1 MGHDIF
7 GRVGG
12 WFPTEDPGLSNGP
25 GSVLVLMF
33 EIVLLMVTVGAET
46 SWAIEFASPGS
57 LCYSNEVRSS
67 SGASRWP
74 RAKSVDEIGRAHV

>member
-1 MGHDIF
+1 MI
-7 GRVGG
+7 
-12 WFPTEDPGLSNGP
+12 
-25 GSVLVLMF
+25 
-33 EIVLLMVTVGAET
+33 EIVMLMVTVGAET

-74 RAKSVDEIGRAHV
+74 RAKAWIIKGLPDPRSGTLSDLESEGSGKLVRRVLRRAHAVQR